1 MRLLTIGD
9 IPVPIIAYSYKISKN
24 TLPFGTNI
32 EFDDVNVL
40 LYYMLSSNLK
50 TLRTILTPK
59 MFLSSQFSFIW

>member
-32 EFDDVNVL
+32 ESDDVNVL
-40 LYYMLSSNLK
+40 LSSNLK

-59 MFLSSQFSFIW
+59 MFLFSQFSFIW